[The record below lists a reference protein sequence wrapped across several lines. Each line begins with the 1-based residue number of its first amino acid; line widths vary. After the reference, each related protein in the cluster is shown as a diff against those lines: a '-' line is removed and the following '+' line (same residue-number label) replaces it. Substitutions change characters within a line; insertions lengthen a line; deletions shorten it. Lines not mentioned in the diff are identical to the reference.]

1 MAQLVRYLV
10 VVFTLV
16 TLAACGVVPGLG
28 GASEV
33 AKPLNDNRNY
43 RYLELENGLQV
54 LLISDPQAD
63 KAAASLDVNVGSRQD
78 PEDYQGLAHFLEHML
93 FLGTEKYPRAGEYQE
108 FISAHGGGHNAFTS
122 FEHTNYFFDIAADS
136 LEPALDRFAQ
146 FFTAPLFNA
155 EFVQREVN
163 AVNSEYRSKIRDD
176 RRREL
181 AVFKAQLNP
190 AHPYRKFSVGN
201 LDTLKSAQPEALRE
215 QLLRFYRQYYSA
227 DIMTLTVI
235 GRESLAELEAMVRPR
250 FSPVGSHSVALA
262 DIDVPLFAEGA
273 LPRWV
278 AIEPVQNR
286 RILTVAFPVP
296 DTEPH
301 WRSKP
306 LSYIGN
312 LLGHEGEGSLL
323 SVLKAKGW
331 AESLNAGESLSYQGG
346 AMFGVEINLTEAGK
360 SKVDEIVGLLFANI
374 RMIKAGGVE
383 KWRFDEQSGLARQ
396 QFLFRT
402 PPAASEEAVGL
413 SMALQQYPAADV
425 MRGPYAMDQF
435 QPQVIQQ
442 YLNALRP
449 DNSLVVLVA
458 PGVETTQ
465 EVSRYDVGFD
475 QRPLSAAQLQR
486 WQAALA
492 EPSDNALRL
501 PSANPFIAEDFS
513 LATRTDADAAGNT
526 PRLLGELEGV
536 ETWLNTD
543 DLFEVPK
550 GRTYLLLQ
558 TPNATGSLSQRVK
571 TRLWLRMVKDQ
582 LNELSYPAQ
591 LAGLSFSLDSD
602 WRGIEI
608 SLGGYNEKQVELL
621 SEVLKGLTN
630 TEWQAAR
637 FKRIK
642 AQRLRHFENARKR
655 SPYQQ
660 LIDELPRALL
670 LDQPAL
676 SAQKNLLKAVTM
688 EQVAEHAN
696 TLLQGFAPRLL
707 VDGNFNESDARALA
721 AVVKGVLPAGR
732 PEASRQSLVMLP
744 EATHL
749 RQVKARHD
757 DAAILQYVQSGGSG
771 NAARVAMGL
780 TAQIMSASFYYE
792 LRTEKQLGY
801 IVTAGV
807 YPIREVPGIY
817 FLVQSPVAGP
827 EALQQEVEAYIRAW
841 LAGGVSQE
849 EFDKYKASL
858 AKRLAEQPENVWE
871 AADRHWRD
879 LLEHYPDFD
888 SREQLVAALADLS
901 YEQWWQQV
909 SEDFTKPRALVIYA
923 EGKWQGQGMTGE
935 AIESLSEFKSGLPTR
950 QFD

>member
-10 VVFTLV
+10 ASFVLFSLV
-16 TLAACGVVPGLG
+16 ACGVVPGLG
-28 GASEV
+28 GSVEI
-33 AKPLNDNRNY
+33 AKPLNDNRSY
-43 RYLELENGLQV
+43 RYLTLENGLQV

-146 FFTAPLFNA
+146 FFSAPLFNA

-181 AVFKAQLNP
+181 AVFKSQLNP

-201 LDTLKSAQPEALRE
+201 LETLQSDKPEALRE

-250 FSPVGSHSVALA
+250 FSPVGRHGVSLTA
-262 DIDVPLFAEGA
+262 IDQPLFADGG
-273 LPRWV
+273 LPRFV

-286 RILTVAFPVP
+286 RVLTVAFPVP

-306 LSYIGN
+306 LSYLGN

-323 SVLKAKGW
+323 SVLKARGW

-360 SKVDEIVGLLFANI
+360 GKVDDIVSLLFANI
-374 RMIKAGGVE
+374 RMIKAGGIE
-383 KWRFDEQSGLARQ
+383 AWRFDEQSGLARQ

-402 PPAASEEAVGL
+402 PPAASQEAVGL

-425 MRGPYAMDQF
+425 IRGPYAMDEF
-435 QPQVIQQ
+435 QPGVIQQ
-442 YLNALRP
+442 YLKALRP
-449 DNSLVVLVA
+449 DNALVVLVA
-458 PGVETTQ
+458 PGVKTTQ
-465 EVSRYDVGFD
+465 EVKRYDVGFD
-475 QRPLSAAQLQR
+475 QRPVSGEQLQR
-486 WQAALA
+486 WQAALG
-492 EPSDNALRL
+492 EPGETDLSL

-513 LATRTDADAAGNT
+513 LAQRTDADADGNT

-543 DLFEVPK
+543 DVFEVPK
-550 GRTYLLLQ
+550 GRTYLLLR
-558 TPNATGSLSQRVK
+558 TPKATGTLSERVK

-582 LNELSYPAQ
+582 LNELAYPAQ

-602 WRGIEI
+602 WRGIEV
-608 SLGGYNEKQVELL
+608 SLGGYNEKQAELL
-621 SEVLKGLTN
+621 TEVLKGLVN

-676 SAQKNLLKAVTM
+676 SAQKNLLKDVTM
-688 EQVAEHAN
+688 EQVAEHAK
-696 TLLQGFAPRLL
+696 TLLQGFAPLLL
-707 VDGNFNESDARALA
+707 VDGNFNEGDARELA
-721 AVVKGVLPAGR
+721 GVVKRVLPVGSQVA
-732 PEASRQSLVMLP
+732 ARQNLVLLP
-744 EATHL
+744 ETTHV
-749 RQVKARHD
+749 RQVNARHD
-757 DAAILQYVQSGGSG
+757 DAAILQYIQSGSSG
-771 NAARVAMGL
+771 NTARVAMGL

-807 YPIREVPGIY
+807 YPVREVPGIY

-827 EALQQEVEAYIRAW
+827 EALQKEIDAYIQAW
-841 LAGGVSQE
+841 LAGGVSQD
-849 EFDKYKASL
+849 EFNKHKASL

-888 SREQLVAALADLS
+888 SRAQLVAALADLS

-909 SEDFTKPRALVIYA
+909 SKDFAKPRSMVIYA
-923 EGKWQGQGMTGE
+923 EGKWQSQRMVGE
-935 AIESLSEFKSGLPTR
+935 VVESLSEFKSGLPTR